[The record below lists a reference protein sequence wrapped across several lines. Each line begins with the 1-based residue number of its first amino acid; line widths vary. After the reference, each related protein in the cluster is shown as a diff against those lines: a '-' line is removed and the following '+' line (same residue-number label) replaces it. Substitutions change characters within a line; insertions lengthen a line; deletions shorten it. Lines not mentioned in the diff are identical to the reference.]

1 MSLTI
6 IIDKPSKTFEEKPVD
21 VKAIVKESRK
31 LTLTRAGEDIFSEK
45 DSTDIAT
52 AMAATLCHEINNP
65 LMTIT
70 AVTEVLLANYKYLSP
85 DIIEKIKGIARAAER
100 IKKATHKLISLDSLQ
115 YCETAAS
122 KMILTDDSEKKPD
135 YKFSKSVLETTE

>member
-6 IIDKPSKTFEEKPVD
+6 KIDKRSNISVEKPID
-21 VKAIVKESRK
+21 RKIISRPSHK
-31 LTLTRAGEDIFSEK
+31 LTLNRPGEKISAQE

-65 LMTIT
+65 LMTIA
-70 AVTEVLLANYKYLSP
+70 AVAEVLLSNHKELAP
-85 DIIEKIKGIARAAER
+85 DIVEKMNVIAIAAER
-100 IKKATHKLISLDSLQ
+100 IREATHKLISLDSLQ

-122 KMILTDDSEKKPD
+122 KMILIDDSD
-135 YKFSKSVLETTE
+135 